1 MDKVK
6 RAYVIS
12 TIIAIF
18 VAALLLLIIFFTSYN
33 KIYLTN
39 MGFIKANYFLASSYC
54 SSPGSL
60 KSIGLEKMCVQ
71 TYVRD
76 NSRYNLSITPVII
89 YTFFKFNS
97 STSANTFVNHVSQYL
112 NTTPWP
118 EDVQVNT
125 SIYSNY
131 IYTTEYAPYIN
142 DGKPMWAYTIYYSN
156 GSKVLS
162 LSVVNSTQNQLT
174 ILNNVI
180 AIMNYLRGNI
190 SKIN

>member
-6 RAYVIS
+6 RAYALSILVVI
-12 TIIAIF
+12 II
-18 VAALLLLIIFFTSYN
+18 AALLLLIIFFTSYN

-39 MGFIKANYFLASSYC
+39 IGFIKANYFLASSYC
-54 SSPGSL
+54 SSPSSL

-71 TYVRD
+71 TYMHD
-76 NSRYNLSITPVII
+76 TSRYNLSIIPVII
-89 YTFFKFNS
+89 YAFFKFNS
-97 STSANTFVNHVSQYL
+97 STSANNFINNVTQYF

-118 EDVQVNT
+118 ENVHVNIST
-125 SIYSNY
+125 YSNY

-142 DGKPMWAYTIYYSN
+142 DGKPMWAYTLYYSN

-174 ILNNVI
+174 TLNNVI